1 MLLPWKVNVLQMQVM
16 NGQAK
21 DIWLYIIE
29 MKHHDHISVSSPQD
43 SGNWMQ
49 SSFTLVIYV
58 SIISGERNGNP
69 LQYSCLENP
78 MDRGAWWTTVHG
90 VTESDT
96 TERLGLFKEFY
107 HGVVFTF

>member
-21 DIWLYIIE
+21 DIWLYFIE

-58 SIISGERNGNP
+58 SIISGEGNGNSF
-69 LQYSCLENP
+69 QYSCLENP
-78 MDRGAWWTTVHG
+78 MDRGAWWTTVDG
-90 VTESDT
+90 ITKSLTLLSD
-96 TERLGLFKEFY
+96 
-107 HGVVFTF
+107 